1 MPFGVSSAVH
11 HFNRASEALEA
22 VLQHIFGV
30 PCSRYFDG
38 FITFLLPKSLA
49 TPSELVKDVF
59 GLLGWPLRDDKI
71 GRLEAPE
78 APGVKFD
85 LRDLFAPP
93 APALRVTNTERR
105 AKALRESIGQIFV
118 GDQSVLRRGR

>member
-85 LRDLFAPP
+85 LRDLFAPQP
-93 APALRVTNTERR
+93 VLRVTNTERR